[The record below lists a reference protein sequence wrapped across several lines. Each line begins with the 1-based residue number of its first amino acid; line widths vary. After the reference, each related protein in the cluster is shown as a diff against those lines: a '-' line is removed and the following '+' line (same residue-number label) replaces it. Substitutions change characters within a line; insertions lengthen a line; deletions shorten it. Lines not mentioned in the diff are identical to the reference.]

1 LGGDNIAAMIR
12 STLFAVAALPAA
24 LLFGAGE
31 TQAARPLLAE
41 LLARAPVDAAKPAMS
56 PLALEACLRL
66 ARELDR
72 TGEAIDHE
80 IAAIDR
86 EAAEGIFL
94 QNQINAE
101 MPMLGGYDETR
112 LNDFQRRMIRH
123 EELAKK
129 FQAEFPRYQQKQK
142 NYDAAVA
149 EFDRDCGQGFSADD
163 RNAAKAKLGIK

>member
-1 LGGDNIAAMIR
+1 MTR
-12 STLFAVAALPAA
+12 STLLAMAALPAA

-41 LLARAPVDAAKPAMS
+41 LLARAPAAGKPAMS
-56 PLALEACLRL
+56 PLALEACLRQ

-72 TGEAIDHE
+72 TGTAIDNE

-86 EAAEGIFL
+86 LAAEGIFL

-101 MPMLGGYDETR
+101 LPMLGGYDEPG
-112 LNDFQRRMIRH
+112 LNEFQRRMIRH

-129 FQAEFPRYQQKQK
+129 FQADFPLYQQKQK
-142 NYDAAVA
+142 AYDAAVE
-149 EFDRDCGQGFSADD
+149 EFDRDCAQDFAAGDLA
-163 RNAAKAKLGIK
+163 AAKAKLGIK